1 MSSLKALRGRIK
13 SVKNTQQITKTMK
26 MVAAAKVRRA
36 RNAVESA
43 RPYAQQL
50 NQVLV
55 NLARSAGKNGPLLL
69 TGRTETKTVRIIV
82 FGSDRGLC
90 GGFNGN
96 LMKKLHHRVRE
107 WQAIGVTVQI
117 VAVGRKIRDAV
128 RREYPNMLHDSVLDF
143 SRDINFTLAETIA
156 QKALADFESG
166 VCDEVHI
173 IYSECKS
180 MINQQPTMLQLMP
193 FAASDEAREHVT
205 ATASVDYEPS
215 EEAILSVLLPKNVKT
230 QVFQALLESAASE
243 HAARMSA
250 MDNATRNAGDMIKR
264 LSLQYNR
271 SRQAAITTELTEIIS
286 GAEAL

>member
-1 MSSLKALRGRIK
+1 MASLKALRGRIK

-36 RNAVESA
+36 RNAVDSA

-55 NLARSAGKNGPLLL
+55 NLACHAGKNGPLLL
-69 TGRTETKTVRIIV
+69 TGRAETKTVRIIV

-107 WQAIGVTVQI
+107 WQAIGVTIQI

-128 RREYPNMLHDSVLDF
+128 RREYPSMLYDSVLDF
-143 SRDINFTLAETIA
+143 SRNINFALAETIA
-156 QKALADFESG
+156 TKALNDFEQG
-166 VCDEVHI
+166 VCDEVQV

-180 MINQQPTMLQLMP
+180 MINQKPVMLPLMP
-193 FAASDEAREHVT
+193 FAASDEARKHVN
-205 ATASVDYEPS
+205 ANASVDYEPS
-215 EEAILSVLLPKNVKT
+215 EEVILSVLLPKNVKT
-230 QVFQALLESAASE
+230 QIFQALLESAASE